1 VVGDGPSGRDI
12 AAELQVSHKV
22 ILASGHPRRLLPE
35 RILGRSTWWWLD
47 RLGIVHMSGDTAVGR
62 YLKRVDAFPNK
73 GNTLQDLER
82 LGVRVLPRLVSA
94 EGTRVTFMGGASL
107 EVAAVIWATG
117 YRDRSDWVAIPEV
130 KDDRGTF
137 VHHQGIAPVP
147 RFYFIGRPWQRS
159 RGSAL
164 LMGVGADA
172 AVLKERII
180 TDLGVRGQ
188 PAGIVQNITSARS
201 IETEV
206 GL

>member
-12 AAELQVSHKV
+12 AAELQGSHTV
-22 ILASGHPRRLLPE
+22 ILATGQPRRLLPE

-47 RLGIVHMSGDTAVGR
+47 KLGIVRVSGDTALGR
-62 YLKRVDAFPNK
+62 YLRRVDAFPNK
-73 GNTLQDLER
+73 GNTLHELER
-82 LGVRVLPRLVSA
+82 LGVRVALRLVSA
-94 EGTRVTFMGGASL
+94 EGTRVTFVDGTSI

-130 KDDRGTF
+130 KDARGRF
-137 VHHQGIAPVP
+137 VHRQGIAPVP

-172 AVLKERII
+172 ALIKDHLIAE
-180 TDLGVRGQ
+180 LGVRNQ
-188 PAGIVQNITSARS
+188 PVAGAPIPTSARAP
-201 IETEV
+201 ET
-206 GL
+206 LHS